1 MDSLIYFEFIFRV
14 KILRKPNKAGVSH
27 ADIIHQYLLA
37 LKKDVPF
44 IKPSDPLF
52 YRGNGPTPT
61 VPSYFQNS
69 HVGEGKLR
77 LVAREMAQFLGLNN
91 PENFKGHS
99 FRHTSATLAAEK
111 GAQVPQLM
119 VS

>member
-1 MDSLIYFEFIFRV
+1 MYFEFIFSV

-37 LKKDVPF
+37 LKKDVPM

-77 LVAREMAQFLGLNN
+77 LVAREMADFLGLDK
-91 PENFKGHS
+91 PETYKSHS
-99 FRHTSATLAAEK
+99 FRHTAATLASEK
-111 GAQVPQLM
+111 LATVPQLM